1 MKAFVVFRRELV
13 GTFLSPIAWVVAIVL
28 AIAMA
33 RFFETNALVQTK
45 ATLEGVYASTIGLY
59 FLAIPAL
66 TMGTLSQEFRTGTI
80 EILATDPVRDV
91 DIVLGKFLGV
101 LVFFMT
107 SMLPLPLFYIL
118 LRVVGGEPEIGPVL
132 TGMLGIL
139 LAGSFCIAIGIFTSA
154 MTSQQLIAYLL
165 AALVI
170 FFYRQV
176 GEAEPLD
183 IPDVVRRVF
192 GYLSMHNHFQPVI
205 RGRIALSDLVYFVG
219 TTALFLFLATRVLE
233 ARRWA

>member
-1 MKAFVVFRRELV
+1 MKALVVFRKELM
-13 GTFLSPIAWVVAIVL
+13 GTFLSPIAWTVAIVL
-28 AIAMA
+28 AVAMA
-33 RFFETNALVQTK
+33 RFFQVNALVQTK

-91 DIVLGKFLGV
+91 EIVVGKFLGV
-101 LVFFMT
+101 LVFFAV
-107 SMLPLPLFYIL
+107 SMLPLPVFYAL
-118 LRVVGGEPEIGPVL
+118 MKLAGGNPEPGPVW
-132 TGMLGIL
+132 TGMLGLL
-139 LAGSFCIAIGIFTSA
+139 LAGSLCISIGIFTSA
-154 MTSQQLIAYLL
+154 LTSQQLIAYLL

-183 IPDVVRRVF
+183 IPDGIRRVF

-205 RGRIALSDLVYFVG
+205 RGRIAISDLFYFAG